1 MKDEL
6 LKKFL
11 NKSKLQ
17 SSYDRLQCICSDL
30 VEAITVGL
38 RKKKIIDF
46 INHWNY
52 LIYHND

>member
-30 VEAITVGL
+30 VEAIKVGL

-46 INHWNY
+46 INH
-52 LIYHND
+52 